1 MMSTPKR
8 KQSTTVDEPLR
19 PSQAETKARSNGQA
33 SRVVDIV
40 PHKTADE
47 PHCSTMTK
55 ETARERTAGRSRP
68 AIWQRWWGRL
78 AIIWG
83 IWTFIGLVF
92 TLQFYFAAYRSSR
105 PMPFLD
111 AAYMQ
116 MVWAYVFALATP
128 LVLWAVTRMP
138 IERENWVR
146 NALLHIPIS
155 IVLSVV
161 LTALGHVL
169 IWLRWYWPQ
178 GKPLTFEGLARFVIN
193 NFTEAIGI
201 YMLIALTGYAFSYY
215 RRFRE
220 GQVKTLQLEAQLSQ
234 AQLHALKM
242 QLHPHFLFNTLHSI
256 SALLNKDA
264 DAARKMIT
272 RLGDFLRLTLENSG
286 AQEVTLRQE
295 MEFLSCYLEIE
306 RIRFQDRLVTHLD
319 VAQQTLDAKVPNLIL
334 QPIVENA
341 IRHGIAPRST
351 QGLIEIEAK
360 QRNGRLRIQVRD
372 NGPGLSAHRT
382 SENVFKKGLGL
393 ANTETRLEQ
402 LYGSAQ
408 SFQLSNNPEG
418 GLVVTLEI
426 PFHRDGALNPSEIP

>member
-1 MMSTPKR
+1 MIEETGKEISKR
-8 KQSTTVDEPLR
+8 P
-19 PSQAETKARSNGQA
+19 
-33 SRVVDIV
+33 RV
-40 PHKTADE
+40 
-47 PHCSTMTK
+47 
-55 ETARERTAGRSRP
+55 RF
-68 AIWQRWWGRL
+68 WQRWWGRL

-105 PMPFLD
+105 PMPFVD

-116 MVWAYVFALATP
+116 MIWAYLFALATP
-128 LVLWAVTRMP
+128 LVLWTVPRMP
-138 IERENWVR
+138 LERDNWVR
-146 NALLHIPIS
+146 SALLHIPIS
-155 IVLSVV
+155 IVLSVL
-161 LTALGHVL
+161 LTAMGHVL
-169 IWLRWYWPQ
+169 IWLRWYWPE
-178 GKPLTFEGLARFVIN
+178 GKPLTLEGVTRFVIN

-201 YMLIALTGYAFSYY
+201 YMLIALSGYAFSYY

-220 GQVKTLQLEAQLSQ
+220 GQVKTLQLEAQLYQ
-234 AQLHALKM
+234 AQLDALKM

-264 DAARKMIT
+264 AAARKMLT

-286 AQEVTLRQE
+286 SQEVTLRQE
-295 MEFLSCYLEIE
+295 MEFLGCYLEIE
-306 RIRFQDRLVTHLD
+306 RIRFQDRLVTNVD
-319 VAQQTLDAKVPNLIL
+319 VAQQALNAKVPNLIL

-393 ANTETRLEQ
+393 SNTETRLEQ
-402 LYGSAQ
+402 LYGSAH
-408 SFQLSNNPEG
+408 SFHLSNNPDG
-418 GLVVTLEI
+418 GLIVTLEI
-426 PFHRDGALNPSEIP
+426 PFHLDGVAPN

>member
-1 MMSTPKR
+1 MI
-8 KQSTTVDEPLR
+8 E
-19 PSQAETKARSNGQA
+19 ETGQELISN
-33 SRVVDIV
+33 
-40 PHKTADE
+40 
-47 PHCSTMTK
+47 
-55 ETARERTAGRSRP
+55 RSRGP
-68 AIWQRWWGRL
+68 VWQRRWARL

-92 TLQFYFAAYRSSR
+92 TLQGYFTSYRSER
-105 PMPFLD
+105 PTPFVESL
-111 AAYMQ
+111 YMQ
-116 MVWAYVFALATP
+116 MIWAYVFALATP
-128 LVLWAVTRMP
+128 LVLWAVTRLP
-138 IERENWVR
+138 LERENWVR
-146 NALLHIPIS
+146 SALLHIPTS
-155 IVLSVV
+155 IVLSVL
-161 LTALGHVL
+161 LTALGRVL
-169 IWLRWYWPQ
+169 IWLRWGWPQ
-178 GKPLTFEGLARFVIN
+178 GRPLTFESITRFVVL

-201 YMLIALTGYAFSYY
+201 YLLIALTGYAFSYY

-220 GQVKTLQLEAQLSQ
+220 GQVRTLQLEAQLSQ
-234 AQLHALKM
+234 AQLQALKM

-264 DAARKMIT
+264 EAARKMIT

-286 AQEVTLRQE
+286 SQEVTLRQE

-306 RIRFQDRLVTHLD
+306 RIRFQDRLVTHMD

-360 QRNGRLRIQVRD
+360 QRNGTLRIQIRD

-402 LYGSAQ
+402 LYGPAH
-408 SFQLSNNPEG
+408 SFNLSNNPDG
-418 GLVVTLEI
+418 GLIVTLEI
-426 PFHRDGALNPSEIP
+426 PFRRNGVAPDKSEIA